1 MTGPARVVPA
11 AVARLATVGSGSAP
25 VGGPATGVALRCAAG
40 HRARDPRQWRCPECR
55 RPWELAAPPLF
66 ERPAIVVETW
76 SMWRYAAMLPAV
88 PAVTLGEGGS
98 PLVPVSVPEGGF
110 LAKLEYLSPTG
121 SYKDRGTAVM
131 VNHLRALGVERVV
144 EDSSGNA
151 GASLAAYAAAA
162 GMRARVYL
170 PAHASVT
177 KRRQIA
183 EAGAEVVEV
192 PGDRAAAAEACRRD
206 PDPDAVYA
214 SHCWN
219 PYFLCGQSTCA
230 WEIWEQLGAAPP
242 DAVVCPAG
250 QGNLFLGL
258 ARGFTALRDAGLAAA
273 LPRMYAVQAMAC
285 APVAG
290 AWQSGGRY
298 PVPVVEGATIAE
310 GIRTSRPV
318 RGREILR
325 VVRETGGAAV
335 AVDDDAI
342 RAAQGHLVRAGLSV
356 EPTAAAAV
364 AALPLLR
371 DRLGG
376 GTRIVV
382 PLTGSG
388 LKSS

>member
-1 MTGPARVVPA
+1 VAAAGPTTP
-11 AVARLATVGSGSAP
+11 
-25 VGGPATGVALRCAAG
+25 VALRCAAG
-40 HRARDPRQWRCPECR
+40 HAAGDPRQWRCPRCR
-55 RPWELAAPPLF
+55 QPWELAAPPGF
-66 ERPAIVVETW
+66 DRQAIVAETW
-76 SMWRYAAMLPAV
+76 SMWRYAAMLPATA
-88 PAVTLGEGGS
+88 AVTLGEGGT
-98 PLVPVSVPEGGF
+98 PLVPVDVPEGGF
-110 LAKLEYLSPTG
+110 LAKLEYFSPTG

-170 PAHASVT
+170 PAHASAT
-177 KRRQIA
+177 KKRQIA
-183 EAGAEVVEV
+183 DAGAEVVEV
-192 PGDRAAAAEACRRD
+192 PGGRAAAAEACRRD
-206 PDPDAVYA
+206 PDPHAVYA

-219 PYFLCGQSTCA
+219 PLFLCGQSTCA
-230 WEIWEQLGAAPP
+230 WEIWEQLGGALP

-258 ARGFTALRDAGLAAA
+258 ARGFTALRAAGVAAA
-273 LPRMYAVQAMAC
+273 LPAMYAVQAAAC

-290 AWQSGGRY
+290 AWQAGGPD
-298 PVPVVEGATIAE
+298 PVPVVEGTTIAE

-325 VVRETGGAAV
+325 AVRETGGAAV

-342 RAAQGHLVRAGLSV
+342 RAAQRHLLRAGLSV

-376 GTRIVV
+376 ARVVV

-388 LKSS
+388 LKSA